1 MLHGFFNL
9 CNLFIVFRLAFIN
22 IGFEGIMD
30 SLFFWR
36 WVRVV
41 IVDVRGSSRVIKYLL
56 VIIIGYS
63 SKRRLAID
71 HVIWV
76 LLRVLLKWLRVFL
89 KWIMVVGR

>member
-30 SLFFWR
+30 SLLFWR
-36 WVRVV
+36 WLRVV
-41 IVDVRGSSRVIKYLL
+41 IVDVRGSPRILRYLL
-56 VIIIGYS
+56 VFIIGHS
-63 SKRRLAID
+63 SKRRLAIG

-76 LLRVLLKWLRVFL
+76 SLRVLLNWLRVFL